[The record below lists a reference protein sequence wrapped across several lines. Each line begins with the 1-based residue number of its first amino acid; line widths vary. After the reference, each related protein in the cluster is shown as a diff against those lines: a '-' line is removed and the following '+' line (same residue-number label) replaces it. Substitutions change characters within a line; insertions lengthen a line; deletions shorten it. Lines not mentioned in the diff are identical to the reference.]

1 MKTITILIAIGLFVI
16 AAMILFGLAK
26 SFRDRRQRG
35 AVLLDAGCHPASRRH
50 SLLTVTICALLGLG
64 GVVELFRAVTPLAI
78 ALSAA
83 GFLGVFAAVLNAQ
96 GRVLCCQNGIWL
108 FADLIRWDQLD
119 GYRLND
125 DGALILRLKRPE
137 SSPIELPPTPL
148 PTTNRDRLRTM
159 LEERIH
165 SPGCE

>member
-35 AVLLDAGCHPASRRH
+35 AVLL
-50 SLLTVTICALLGLG
+50 TMTICALLGLG